1 MAETPDDVFQLKLGV
16 RQGGPESPLLYNL
29 YMDFVMRVFTSLCD
43 EREIK
48 FLTLKYRVPPTATT
62 REERL
67 QKTNTG
73 EHVVDWVGYADDL
86 GLIFSDKIN
95 LQKGLDALEETF
107 RKYHLTINI
116 KKTKTIILNY
126 KNTFESYPKTI
137 CSLKNKA
144 VENVET
150 FRYLGDEIKYNEPS
164 TGDSEVQLRIEL
176 AEAKFYEMSKKFL
189 NHDIRLSTRIMILNS
204 VVRSRLTYSC
214 QIWNL
219 TTRQTDQINSTYMAM
234 IRKMVKGGYRRKT
247 ETGWSFEK
255 SNSELHRICG
265 TEDVSKYTARQ
276 QRNYLAH
283 LARQPSTRLTK
294 RLLFN
299 CNEGRKRGPQPTL
312 EKSVLQTEQCTAN
325 EFYRKALNR
334 DV

>member
-1 MAETPDDVFQLKLGV
+1 M
-16 RQGGPESPLLYNL
+16 
-29 YMDFVMRVFTSLCD
+29 
-43 EREIK
+43 
-48 FLTLKYRVPPTATT
+48 
-62 REERL
+62 
-67 QKTNTG
+67 
-73 EHVVDWVGYADDL
+73 
-86 GLIFSDKIN
+86 
-95 LQKGLDALEETF
+95 
-107 RKYHLTINI
+107 
-116 KKTKTIILNY
+116 
-126 KNTFESYPKTI
+126 
-137 CSLKNKA
+137 
-144 VENVET
+144 ET

-204 VVRSRLTYSC
+204 VVRSWLTYP
-214 QIWNL
+214 
-219 TTRQTDQINSTYMAM
+219 
-234 IRKMVKGGYRRKT
+234 T

-276 QRNYLAH
+276 HRNYLAH
-283 LARQPSTRLTK
+283 LARQASTRLTK